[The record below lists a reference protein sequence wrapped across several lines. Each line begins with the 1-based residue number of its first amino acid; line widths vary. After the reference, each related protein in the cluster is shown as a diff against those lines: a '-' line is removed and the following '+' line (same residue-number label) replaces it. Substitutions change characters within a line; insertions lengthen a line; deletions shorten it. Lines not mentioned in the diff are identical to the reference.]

1 MIEFLKNAIF
11 YLKKNSIL
19 RHSLSSDVDVVG
31 FGVDGADGVDVPD
44 VDAVAEVHGVWA
56 PSFMP
61 LPPLRP

>member
-1 MIEFLKNAIF
+1 MIEFLNRCNF
-11 YLKKNSIL
+11 SSKKNSIL
-19 RHSLSSDVDVVG
+19 RHSLSCVVDVVG